1 MYIDRHIIKTIM
13 RFNQPSKKEQQF
25 ISDKIKIIE
34 NTDYYKIIAIKDIK
48 KDEELIIEYSEFNL
62 FGLEVVNREKQ
73 ILKLYIENM
82 NDPIIKELYPRTND
96 YTKTKLIKDIY
107 IIIKSDKKFKK
118 FDKNTIELSI
128 AKYIFNAFEGYDYGP
143 LTLPIIAKI
152 NHSCKPNVKF
162 RFNRN
167 TGSMHLYAIR
177 DIKKGEEILNSYLEN
192 KKINIHKEYL
202 QEHYGFICNC

>member
-1 MYIDRHIIKTIM
+1 M
-13 RFNQPSKKEQQF
+13 RYNQPSKSEESN
-25 ISDKIKIIE
+25 ISNKIKIIE
-34 NTDYYKIIAIKDIK
+34 NSDYYKIIAIKDIK
-48 KDEELIIEYSEFNL
+48 KDEELIIEYPKYSL
-62 FGLEVVNREKQ
+62 FGMEVVNREKQ
-73 ILKLYIENM
+73 ILKLYLENIDNI

-96 YTKTKLIKDIY
+96 YTKTKLVKSIY
-107 IIIKSDKKFKK
+107 KIIKSDKKFNEY
-118 FDKNTIELSI
+118 DKNLIELCI

-162 RFNRN
+162 RFNRD

-177 DIKKGEEILNSYLEN
+177 DIKKGEEIFDSYLEN
-192 KKINIHKEYL
+192 KKINVHKEYL